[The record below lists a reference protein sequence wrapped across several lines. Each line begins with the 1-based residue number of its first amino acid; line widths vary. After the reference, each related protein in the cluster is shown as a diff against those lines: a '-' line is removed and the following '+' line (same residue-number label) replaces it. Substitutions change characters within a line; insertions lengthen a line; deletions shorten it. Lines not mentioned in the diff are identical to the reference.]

1 MNKHDDRAPSPTDPP
16 LDGIPGDMAPNTETE
31 NGAETLA
38 DTEGHSM
45 FNPELSRT
53 IVREHVREAD
63 RIARDSARVREAKKG
78 GEGGFLKRFSRR

>member
-1 MNKHDDRAPSPTDPP
+1 MNKHDERTPSPTDPP
-16 LDGIPGDMAPNTETE
+16 FDGIPSEMAPDP
-31 NGAETLA
+31 GDVSGDETLH

-63 RIARDSARVREAKKG
+63 RIARDSARAREAKKP